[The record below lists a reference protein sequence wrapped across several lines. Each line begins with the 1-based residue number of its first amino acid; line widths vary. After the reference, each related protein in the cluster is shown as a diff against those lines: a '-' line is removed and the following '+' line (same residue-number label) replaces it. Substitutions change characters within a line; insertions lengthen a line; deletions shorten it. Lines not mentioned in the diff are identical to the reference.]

1 MKPKHNTR
9 ISMGCIKPL
18 AIAISCVFSSMVLAT
33 TPSLSGP
40 SQAVAGD
47 IVQLKGH
54 HLPLNS
60 SLRIEVHSD
69 DSSHSELIEVG
80 ADGSTNFQLYTSVEG
95 TYRVLMFDEQHQLI
109 TSTLVLV
116 RPAGD

>member
-1 MKPKHNTR
+1 MKPKHNFQ

-18 AIAISCVFSSMVLAT
+18 AIVISCVFSSLVLAT
-33 TPSLSGP
+33 TPTLSGP
-40 SQAVAGD
+40 SHAVAGD

-60 SLRIEVHSD
+60 SLRIEVQSGN
-69 DSSHSELIEVG
+69 SSHSELIEVS
-80 ADGSTNFQLYTSVEG
+80 ADGSSNFQLYTSVEG
-95 TYRVLMFDEQHQLI
+95 TYRVLLFDEQQQLI

-116 RPAGD
+116 RPTGD